1 MSNNIITINF
11 TNTCGCCGDSSTS
24 GGSSTSDGTTPSDGT
39 FTPDGFSA
47 STLDD
52 RACKVAVWLYDWVR
66 GWLQYADEDK
76 DDFII
81 LLRTI
86 AIGVSRVLG
95 DLVGRVISY
104 IVALIGT
111 PGPTPDDPAWLT
123 IIPLI
128 TRGVV
133 YFTASKGVNQLEAA
147 ISSTIAKFTAQQD
160 EFICAL
166 AQGTSPEDVKARFN
180 TYVESNFDEYEQVL
194 IKMFVPDTFF
204 NLFYYS
210 ADWWPSFET
219 DYLATITETCCGNF
233 TNGAQLTPASTEGCQ
248 TAHWIIDN
256 LVATFYGVH
265 EYMGAYFTPMGDGQI
280 IPYPFLDD
288 TPRFYELVQ
297 SELPKY
303 IPAKV
308 VSQAGNITGF
318 YWGVAQYLNYQ
329 LGDYVNQPSALFEM
343 AWYNLGGYLAGQKA
357 TLLTQLQAA
366 LNANDVY
373 NILYTPLAAW
383 IDANADA
390 GVQTFMKNAVSAL
403 LTPNSTGPGLAAL
416 MFYQDSDLAFY
427 NVSDCDG
434 STPPAGCITTYD
446 YDSTLEGAE
455 KTAGYLVEWADYG
468 GDGSV
473 KIQTANGETIF
484 LMPDLPF
491 RANDGQYTVQ
501 VTAHKDASANT
512 SGQLVAYVDS
522 TRVMFTNINDGND
535 KTWTRYLTYEVPPG
549 STLRFGV
556 RIETWYR
563 TNYVQMLSVQAT
575 NGSCS

>member
-1 MSNNIITINF
+1 MGNVLTINF
-11 TNTCGCCGDSSTS
+11 TNNCCCGESGASGS
-24 GGSSTSDGTTPSDGT
+24 GGSNGTTQPSDGT
-39 FTPDGFSA
+39 YTPQGFSS
-47 STLDD
+47 STLAD
-52 RACKVAVWLYDWVR
+52 RPCKVAVWLYDWCR
-66 GWLQYADEDK
+66 YWLQTVNDNT
-76 DDFII
+76 
-81 LLRTI
+81 LLFNLMVKLMASGSPALNGLVAGLLTTVVGLFAVPELSDPVAGVI
-86 AIGVSRVLG
+86 AAV
-95 DLVGRVISY
+95 
-104 IVALIGT
+104 IVAGLSELAELAAEYVTEETI
-111 PGPTPDDPAWLT
+111 PT
-123 IIPLI
+123 
-128 TRGVV
+128 
-133 YFTASKGVNQLEAA
+133 TAQ
-147 ISSTIAKFTAQQD
+147 KFTTLRN
-160 EFICAL
+160 EFICQL
-166 AQGTSPEDVKARFN
+166 SQGGTPEEVATRLNDFLGN
-180 TYVESNFDEYEQVL
+180 NFELPERVL
-194 IKMFVPDTFF
+194 LKMFIPDTFL
-204 NLFYYS
+204 NLFHYT
-210 ADWWPSFET
+210 ADWWPSFDT
-219 DYLATITETCCGNF
+219 DYLATISETCCGNF
-233 TNGAQLTPASTEGCQ
+233 TNGAQLTPGSTEGCQ

-318 YWGVAQYLNYQ
+318 YLGVAQYLNYQ

-343 AWYNLGGYLAGQKA
+343 AWYNLGGYLAGQKS

-373 NILYTPLAAW
+373 NILYTPLAVW
-383 IDANADA
+383 IDTNADA

-403 LTPNSTGPGLAAL
+403 LTPNSTGPGLASL

-473 KIQTANGETIF
+473 KMQTANGETIF
-484 LMPDLPF
+484 LMPDLPW
-491 RANDGQYTVQ
+491 RADDGEYTVR
-501 VTAHKDASANT
+501 VTAHKDASAST
-512 SGQLVAYVDS
+512 QVVAYVDS
-522 TRVMFTNINDGND
+522 TRVLFTNINDGND
-535 KTWTRYLTYEVPPG
+535 KTWERYLTYDVPPG

-556 RIETWYR
+556 RLETWGK